1 MHLEFIYR
9 KNFLNLDLFL
19 HLLGI
24 DLMDMTNK
32 DFNRIYE
39 RNYRRSFL
47 FAKSYVH
54 DDLVAEDIAAESLFK
69 YWQICKD
76 SEEEVSEAM
85 LVTILKNKAIDY
97 LRAEM
102 RKQLALEDM
111 AETAMRN
118 LEIQVTALNAC
129 DPNELFSEEIQRI
142 IQQTLKTLPEQTRE
156 IFWLCR
162 YENLSVKEI
171 AEKKNLTPK
180 AVEYHITKSLKV
192 MRIALKDYLPL
203 WLIWFYWYQN

>member
-1 MHLEFIYR
+1 M
-9 KNFLNLDLFL
+9 KD
-19 HLLGI
+19 
-24 DLMDMTNK
+24 K
-32 DFNRIYE
+32 DFAKVYE
-39 RNYRRSFL
+39 RNYKRSFL

-69 YWQICKD
+69 YWQICRE
-76 SEEEVSEAM
+76 SEENVSEAM
-85 LVTILKNKAIDY
+85 LVTILKNRAIDH
-97 LRAEM
+97 LLAEM
-102 RKQLALEDM
+102 HKQIALESM
-111 AETAMRN
+111 AETAMRD
-118 LEIQVTALNAC
+118 LEIQVTALEAC

-156 IFWLCR
+156 IFWLSR

>member
-1 MHLEFIYR
+1 M
-9 KNFLNLDLFL
+9 KD
-19 HLLGI
+19 
-24 DLMDMTNK
+24 K
-32 DFNRIYE
+32 DFAKVYE
-39 RNYRRSFL
+39 RNYKRSFL

-69 YWQICKD
+69 YWQICRESK
-76 SEEEVSEAM
+76 ENVSEAM
-85 LVTILKNKAIDY
+85 LVTILKNRAIDH

-102 RKQLALEDM
+102 HKLIALESM
-111 AETAMRN
+111 AETAMRD
-118 LEIQVTALNAC
+118 LEIQVTALEAC

-156 IFWLCR
+156 IFWLSR

-180 AVEYHITKSLKV
+180 AVEYHITKSLKA

>member
-1 MHLEFIYR
+1 M
-9 KNFLNLDLFL
+9 KD
-19 HLLGI
+19 
-24 DLMDMTNK
+24 K
-32 DFNRIYE
+32 DFAKVYE
-39 RNYRRSFL
+39 RNYKRSFL

-69 YWQICKD
+69 YWQICRE
-76 SEEEVSEAM
+76 SEENVSEAM
-85 LVTILKNKAIDY
+85 LVTILKNRAIDH
-97 LRAEM
+97 LRTEM
-102 RKQLALEDM
+102 HKQIALESM

-118 LEIQVTALNAC
+118 LEIQVTALEAC

-156 IFWLCR
+156 IFWLSR

-180 AVEYHITKSLKV
+180 AVEYHITKSLKA

>member
-1 MHLEFIYR
+1 M
-9 KNFLNLDLFL
+9 KD
-19 HLLGI
+19 
-24 DLMDMTNK
+24 K
-32 DFNRIYE
+32 DFAKVYE
-39 RNYRRSFL
+39 RNYKRSFL

-69 YWQICKD
+69 YWQICRE
-76 SEEEVSEAM
+76 SEENVSEAM
-85 LVTILKNKAIDY
+85 LVTILKNRAIDH
-97 LRAEM
+97 LRRDAH
-102 RKQLALEDM
+102 RLVALEDM
-111 AETAMRN
+111 AEMAVRN
-118 LEIQVTALNAC
+118 LEIQISALEAC

-156 IFWLCR
+156 IFWLSR

-180 AVEYHITKSLKV
+180 AVEYHITKSLKA

-203 WLIWFYWYQN
+203 WLIWFYWYQH

>member
-1 MHLEFIYR
+1 M
-9 KNFLNLDLFL
+9 KD
-19 HLLGI
+19 
-24 DLMDMTNK
+24 K
-32 DFNRIYE
+32 DFAKVYE
-39 RNYRRSFL
+39 RNYKRSFL

-69 YWQICKD
+69 YWQICRESK
-76 SEEEVSEAM
+76 ENVSEAM
-85 LVTILKNKAIDY
+85 LVTILKNRAIDH

-102 RKQLALEDM
+102 HKRIALESM

-118 LEIQVTALNAC
+118 LEIQVTALEAC

-142 IQQTLKTLPEQTRE
+142 IQQTLKTWPEQTRE
-156 IFWLCR
+156 IFWLSR

-180 AVEYHITKSLKV
+180 AVEYHITKSLKA

>member
-1 MHLEFIYR
+1 M
-9 KNFLNLDLFL
+9 NLNLFL

-24 DLMDMTNK
+24 DFTDMSNK
-32 DFNRIYE
+32 DFNRVYE

-118 LEIQVTALNAC
+118 LEIQVSALEAC

-142 IQQTLKTLPEQTRE
+142 IQQTLKRLPEQTRE
-156 IFWLCR
+156 IFWLSR

-171 AEKKNLTPK
+171 AERQKLTPK

-192 MRIALKDYLPL
+192 LRLALKDYLPL

>member
-1 MHLEFIYR
+1 M
-9 KNFLNLDLFL
+9 KD
-19 HLLGI
+19 
-24 DLMDMTNK
+24 K
-32 DFNRIYE
+32 DFAKVYE
-39 RNYRRSFL
+39 RNYKRSFL

-69 YWQICKD
+69 YWQICRE
-76 SEEEVSEAM
+76 SEENVSEAM
-85 LVTILKNKAIDY
+85 LVTILKNRAIDH

-102 RKQLALEDM
+102 HKQIALESM
-111 AETAMRN
+111 AETAMRD
-118 LEIQVTALNAC
+118 LEIQVTTLEAC

-156 IFWLCR
+156 IFWLSR

-180 AVEYHITKSLKV
+180 AVEYHITKSLKA

-203 WLIWFYWYQN
+203 WLIWFYWYQH

>member
-76 SEEEVSEAM
+76 SEGEVSEAM

-102 RKQLALEDM
+102 RKQLVLEDM
-111 AETAMRN
+111 AEKAMRN
-118 LEIQVTALNAC
+118 LEIQVSALEAC

-142 IQQTLKTLPEQTRE
+142 IQQTLKRLPEQTRE
-156 IFWLCR
+156 IFWLSR

-171 AEKKNLTPK
+171 AEKKKLTPK
-180 AVEYHITKSLKV
+180 AVEYHITKSLKAL
-192 MRIALKDYLPL
+192 RITLKDYLPL

>member
-24 DLMDMTNK
+24 DLMDMANK